1 MADKPRISDAEWHV
15 MQVLWKKSPLTV
27 KEVIERLSKKTAWK
41 SETIRTLVN
50 RLTKKKAIGF
60 EKKGRRHYFYPLLSQ
75 EECVK
80 ADADS
85 FLARSGAAL
94 LKPILTSFIE
104 KEQLSDE
111 EVAELQRILDKKGG
125 AR

>member
-1 MADKPRISDAEWHV
+1 MADKPRISDAEWYV

-27 KEVIERLSKKTAWK
+27 KEVIEILSKKTAWK

-60 EKKGRRHYFYPLLSQ
+60 EKKGRRHHFYPLLSQ

-94 LKPILTSFIE
+94 LKPILTTFIE

-125 AR
+125 TR

>member
-1 MADKPRISDAEWHV
+1 MVDKPRISDAEWHV

-27 KEVIERLSKKTAWK
+27 KEVIEILSKRTAWK

-50 RLTKKKAIGF
+50 RLTKKKAIDF
-60 EKKGRRHYFYPLLSQ
+60 EKKGRRHYFYPVLSQ

-94 LKPILTSFIE
+94 LKPILTTFIE

-111 EVAELQRILDKKGG
+111 EVAELQRILERQGG
-125 AR
+125 RR

>member
-1 MADKPRISDAEWHV
+1 MADKPKISDAEWQV
-15 MQVLWKKSPLTV
+15 MRVLWEKSPMTV
-27 KEVIERLSKKTAWK
+27 KEVVGILSEKTSWK
-41 SETIRTLVN
+41 SETIRTLIN
-50 RLTKKKAIGF
+50 RLAKKEAIGF

-85 FLARSGAAL
+85 FLARSGAML

-104 KEQLSDE
+104 KEELSE
-111 EVAELQRILDKKGG
+111 QEVEELQRILDRKGG
-125 AR
+125 KL